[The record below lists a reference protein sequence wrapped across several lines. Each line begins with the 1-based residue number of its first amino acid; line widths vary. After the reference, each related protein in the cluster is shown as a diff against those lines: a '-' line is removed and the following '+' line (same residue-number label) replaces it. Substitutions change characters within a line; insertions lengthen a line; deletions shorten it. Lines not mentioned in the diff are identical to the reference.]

1 MSEGAPRWWGPEV
14 LDRGR
19 WGAIVE
25 PLLERLVVA
34 RDRGRLPHALLL
46 VGPPGL
52 GRELAAVEAAV
63 LTVCAEA
70 PQPWAE
76 SPCADRV
83 RRGLHPDVVAMMP
96 DGRARTIKIDP
107 LREELVEVVGARPY
121 EGRRRVWILDGVEE
135 EWLPKASGNAIL
147 KTLEEPPGHALFLL
161 LAANPDAVLP
171 TIRSRCQTL
180 VLPGAVAVARR
191 CLPDAELP
199 ELAASAL
206 AGADVTA
213 AAAALRTAIASGMA
227 GDPEGLL
234 LAAYALPDEVPSFA
248 AAAAVAA
255 EMAAEREAE
264 AAGEELARLAFALL
278 ASERRSRA
286 LNLNPR
292 TQLVSCF
299 MKWYRELQ

>member
-1 MSEGAPRWWGPEV
+1 VSEGAARWWGPEV

-19 WGAIVE
+19 WGALVE

-52 GRELAAVEAAV
+52 GRELAAVEAAA
-63 LTVCAEA
+63 LTVCGEA
-70 PQPWAE
+70 LLPWAE

-96 DGRARTIKIDP
+96 DGRAHTIKIDP
-107 LREELVEVVGARPY
+107 LREELVEVVGSRPY

-135 EWLPKASGNAIL
+135 ERLPKASGNAIL

-171 TIRSRCQTL
+171 TIRSRCQRL
-180 VLPGAVAVARR
+180 SLPGVVAVARR
-191 CLPDAELP
+191 CLDDARLP

-206 AGADVTA
+206 AGADLEA
-213 AAAALRTAIASGMA
+213 AAAAVRGALEAGLA
-227 GDPEGLL
+227 GDPERLL
-234 LAAYALPDEVPSFA
+234 LLVHALPDEVPSFA

-255 EMAAEREAE
+255 EMAAEREAGD
-264 AAGEELARLAFALL
+264 AGEELARLAVALL
-278 ASERRSRA
+278 ERERRGRA

-292 TQLVSCF
+292 TQMVSCLMTWF
-299 MKWYRELQ
+299 RELK

>member
-1 MSEGAPRWWGPEV
+1 VSEGAARWWGSEI

-63 LTVCAEA
+63 LTVCGEA
-70 PQPWAE
+70 PRPWDE
-76 SPCADRV
+76 GPCADRV

-96 DGRARTIKIDP
+96 EGRARTIKIDS
-107 LREELVEVVGARPY
+107 LREELVEVVGSRPY

-135 EWLPKASGNAIL
+135 ERLPKASGNAIL

-171 TIRSRCQTL
+171 TIRSRCQRL
-180 VLPGAVAVARR
+180 SLPGVVAVARR
-191 CLPDAELP
+191 CLDDARLP

-206 AGADVTA
+206 AGADVESA
-213 AAAALRTAIASGMA
+213 AAAVRGALEAGLA
-227 GDPEGLL
+227 GDPERLL
-234 LAAYALPDEVPSFA
+234 LLVHALPDEVPAFA

-255 EMAAEREAE
+255 ELASEREAE
-264 AAGEELARLAFALL
+264 SAGEELARLAVALL
-278 ASERRSRA
+278 ERERRSRA

-292 TQLVSCF
+292 TQMVSCL